1 MLILL
6 LVVLVRGDVRV
17 RTGFRKL
24 ESGDEPLPRGAHRHG
39 NGREKRS
46 RCDAGT
52 AAGTTGDRVGQS
64 RTWGAAPEGVTSQGA
79 ATIAHGSKAA
89 SIASAL

>member
-1 MLILL
+1 MN
-6 LVVLVRGDVRV
+6 R
-17 RTGFRKL
+17 F
-24 ESGDEPLPRGAHRHG
+24 RGAPI
-39 NGREKRS
+39 
-46 RCDAGT
+46 AMGT
-52 AAGTTGDRVGQS
+52 AEKKEVAATLALLPGRPGDRVGQS